1 MQSNNSCI
9 YHNRESF
16 LKGIIPWFL
25 GLRLVHDWEE
35 IQLAPSHSLFL
46 MKRETICRS
55 TFGHSPCQGDGPNA
69 PVSDAWKLSAWDVHM
84 QLPRYD
90 SLIQN

>member
-1 MQSNNSCI
+1 MYTIGGRFNWHRHIASLSW
-9 YHNRESF
+9 S
-16 LKGIIPWFL
+16 G
-25 GLRLVHDWEE
+25 RLFAD
-35 IQLAPSHSLFL
+35 L
-46 MKRETICRS
+46 

-69 PVSDAWKLSAWDVHM
+69 PVSDAWKLSALDVHM